1 MTFKILMISIIMA
14 SITCYYLTPALKKA
28 VLGDRKISKNI
39 EIFLTGLIVTCSIVV
54 FYYLITFLAGLTLLA
69 ILILSSIICLVI

>member
-1 MTFKILMISIIMA
+1 MTFKILIISMILSSIV
-14 SITCYYLTPALKKA
+14 CYYLIPALKTA
-28 VLGDRKISKNI
+28 ILGTKKLSKNI

-54 FYYLITFLAGLTLLA
+54 FYYLILFLTGLILFV